1 MRPLADLLARLAS
14 VLRRVIG
21 APDYERYVKH
31 VQLAHPGTTPV
42 SYEQFV
48 QDAMARRYGK
58 GAGRCC

>member
-1 MRPLADLLARLAS
+1 VRPLADLLARLAS

-31 VQLAHPGTTPV
+31 VQLAHPGTAPV